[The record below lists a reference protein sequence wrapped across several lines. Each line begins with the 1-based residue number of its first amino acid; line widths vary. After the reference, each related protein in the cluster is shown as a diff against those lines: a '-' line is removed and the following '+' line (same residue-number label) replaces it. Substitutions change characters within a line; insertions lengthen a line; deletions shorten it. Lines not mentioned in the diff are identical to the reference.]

1 MIEPRSPDFTKKRY
15 FLVPSLRV
23 PCRCV
28 QTADASDLDI
38 QVSKVVRER
47 NMILLSQ
54 VVEP

>member
-1 MIEPRSPDFTKKRY
+1 MIEPRSPDFMKKRY

-28 QTADASDLDI
+28 QTADASDLDT
-38 QVSKVVRER
+38 QVSKENTEIKMMVV
-47 NMILLSQ
+47 SQ